1 MWNLTQFI
9 TIYGARRQVSAL
21 CVQVAGATAHEHNAV
36 LLSPWI
42 IPLVEFQI
50 KKFTLLFCVQGIR
63 WNMKHDFKIQINWF
77 Y

>member
-1 MWNLTQFI
+1 MEPY

-21 CVQVAGATAHEHNAV
+21 CVQVAGGTAHEHNAV

-50 KKFTLLFCVQGIR
+50 KNSLLFCVQGIKS
-63 WNMKHDFKIQINWF
+63 NMKHDFKVQIN
-77 Y
+77 